1 MKKWSKKKKGVVIA
15 AGVALLGLAGI
26 YGYQV
31 SVYQNHFLP
40 GTRINEL
47 DCGKMT
53 AKEAEDAYRKET
65 ETYQLTLTF
74 RGDESETIAGKDF
87 DYTYTLGVFETIEL
101 LKNRPDLVLRV
112 YIKSNSY
119 KNKGIPIIDE
129 ICREKHIELI
139 ESDNTIQKLSKK
151 DNCFAIAIIKK
162 YEMTLQEGNHVV
174 LVNPGDMGNMG
185 TIMRTMLGFNY
196 YNLAIIRPGVDVFD
210 PRVLRASMGA
220 MFHLNIEYFDS
231 FEDYL
236 KRFPSHD
243 IYTLMLKGATNIH
256 KVESKEGY
264 HSLVFGNESSGLPD
278 EYLDYG
284 KSIFIPHSHHIDSLN
299 LSMALG
305 MTLMHFSK
313 DEFKDK
319 EVL

>member
-1 MKKWSKKKKGVVIA
+1 MKIYKK
-15 AGVALLGLAGI
+15 
-26 YGYQV
+26 
-31 SVYQNHFLP
+31 N
-40 GTRINEL
+40 
-47 DCGKMT
+47 D
-53 AKEAEDAYRKET
+53 ET
-65 ETYQLTLTF
+65 
-74 RGDESETIAGKDF
+74 S
-87 DYTYTLGVFETIEL
+87 YTLGVFPTIEL
-101 LKNRPDLVLRV
+101 LKKRPQDVIRV
-112 YIKSNSY
+112 VVHSSIIQ
-119 KNKGIPIIDE
+119 NKGYPLIQELCQQYHI
-129 ICREKHIELI
+129 HIEI
-139 ESDNTIQKLSKK
+139 HDKTIDKLSPKN
-151 DNCFAIAIIKK
+151 NCFAIGVFKK
-162 YEMTLQEGNHVV
+162 YSDQIQEGNHVV
-174 LVNPGDMGNMG
+174 LVNPMDMGNMG

-256 KVESKEGY
+256 KVESKKGY